1 MINSIRLINWRSHG
15 DSYLEF
21 KKGTNILMG
30 LMGSGKS
37 SVLDAISFALFGTF
51 PILERRKLK
60 LENVIRSNQNTASVV
75 LEFEFD
81 KNKYNVERNLSV
93 DKRGITTNASLY
105 KNSAI
110 IEKGTVAVTKYVE
123 QLLSID
129 YDLFTRA
136 IYSEQNNIDYFLT
149 IDPSKRKGEIDTL
162 LGLDKFEI
170 ARANSVS
177 TINRIKSERKLL
189 EEKISTVDLKK
200 LEEQKSENK
209 EKHTKLEENI
219 ASLLD
224 KILQEQKSLETEEI
238 KYNDAKKK
246 KETYDILTKEK
257 IRAESTVENLKVEI
271 ADKRVDEKKLEELKE
286 EKNSLDK
293 KRITINEEVKI
304 FDQELRKLA
313 KQAADLDSKINSIIK
328 TKQEIEKAQKSTN
341 DVLNGQNFEN
351 LMTNFSE
358 FEKKAITHNSE
369 YQTIKNELKDL
380 NDFSI
385 KLDASLN
392 SNLVACPVCGSEI
405 TKNKLEHIVEEKRAV
420 ISKKELRMTELEKLI
435 SETRDGYDKTN
446 RMIKQVELLS
456 EKISFLKNGLG
467 DMELL
472 QQEKELVNKNMQELF
487 SKKNDLQKEI
497 ETKIKHAE
505 KIMMEITAMENVLK
519 KRKELGIFEIKLASI
534 TKQLN
539 ELKFDEKEFEQLR
552 KNIEQL
558 RIKYE
563 SLKNEKTSCEKELVL
578 VKEILNVITKE
589 IERLKLLT
597 QDVSNLINLEEEL
610 VVYKNALLETQT
622 ALRLN
627 LTEAINLAMNEIWHI
642 FYPSKNYTALRLNV
656 TEKDYGFE
664 IFDSEWKALESIAS
678 GGERACA
685 ALTLRVAI
693 AMVLTSN
700 LSWLILDEPTHNLDK
715 NAVELLS
722 QTLQFKVPEVVEQ
735 TFVITHEET
744 LMGSEFASSYR
755 LSRDK
760 ENKETTKI
768 EKI

>member
-15 DSYLEF
+15 DSQLEF

-51 PILERRKLK
+51 PLLERRKLK
-60 LENVIRSNQNTASVV
+60 LEDVIRAKENNASVV
-75 LEFEFD
+75 LELEFD
-81 KNKYNVERNLSV
+81 KNKYNIERKISV

-110 IEKGTVAVTKYVE
+110 IEKGTAAVTKYVE

-149 IDPSKRKGEIDTL
+149 IDPGKRKGEIDTL

-189 EEKISTVDLKK
+189 EEKLSTVDLKK
-200 LEEQKSENK
+200 LDEQKSENK
-209 EKHTKLEENI
+209 IKFNDLEKKLANVI
-219 ASLLD
+219 D
-224 KILQEQKSLETEEI
+224 KIMLEQKALEAEEI
-238 KYNDAKKK
+238 KFNDDRKK
-246 KETYDILTKEK
+246 KEKYDTLTKEK
-257 IRAESTVENLKVEI
+257 IRVENTVENLKIETTG
-271 ADKRVDEKKLEELKE
+271 KEVDGKKLEELKN
-286 EKNSLDK
+286 EKDNLDK
-293 KRITINEEVKI
+293 KRITINEEIKL
-304 FDQELRKLA
+304 FDNESRKLA

-328 TKQEIEKAQKSTN
+328 NRQEIENAQKSAN
-341 DVLNGQNFEN
+341 EILNGQGFEV
-351 LMTNFSE
+351 LVVNFSE
-358 FEKKAITHNSE
+358 FEKKTISYNSE
-369 YQTIKNELKDL
+369 HQTIKNELKEL
-380 NDFSI
+380 NDFSAKI
-385 KLDASLN
+385 GAGLN
-392 SNLVACPVCGSEI
+392 SNLAACPMCGSEI
-405 TKNKLEHIVEEKRAV
+405 TKDKLEHIAEEKLAM
-420 ISKKELRMTELEKLI
+420 ISKKELRTKELEKLI
-435 SETRDGYDKTN
+435 SETRDAYDKTN
-446 RMIKQVELLS
+446 RMIKQVELLN
-456 EKISFLKNGLG
+456 EKIGFLKNGLG
-467 DMELL
+467 DTELL
-472 QQEKELVNKNMQELF
+472 QQEKELISKNMQELLN
-487 SKKNDLQKEI
+487 KKNDLQKEI

-505 KIMMEITAMENVLK
+505 KIMVEITAMENVLK
-519 KRKELGIFEIKLASI
+519 KRKELEMFELKLI
-534 TKQLN
+534 DLMRQLN

-558 RIKYE
+558 RIRYE
-563 SLKNEKTSCEKELVL
+563 GLRSEKTSCEKELVL
-578 VKEILNVITKE
+578 VKDILDVLTKE
-589 IERLKLLT
+589 IERLKLLVN
-597 QDVSNLINLEEEL
+597 DVSNLINLEEEL
-610 VVYKNALLETQT
+610 VIYKNALLETQV
-622 ALRLN
+622 ALRSN

-664 IFDSEWKALESIAS
+664 IFDGEWKTLESIAS